1 MFGQV
6 FTKAIDQIPPPPLIW
21 SSAKHH
27 KSGSGKSI
35 DVDQVSFVCAL
46 ENVFSSK
53 KCDREGSSF
62 PKDIIDN
69 FFKSFDLD

>member
-1 MFGQV
+1 M
-6 FTKAIDQIPPPPLIW
+6 
-21 SSAKHH
+21 
-27 KSGSGKSI
+27 
-35 DVDQVSFVCAL
+35 DQVSFVCAL

-69 FFKSFDLD
+69 LFKSFELDQVNRVAANHLMGSLTLLCEVEKKYKTGICIWFI